1 MKLTREKGTLHT
13 ELAATLAHF
22 EKNATRLG
30 MHPDELMNEFL
41 HSNVAAPAE
50 SRDGR
55 MQVLNFRKKV
65 ITGDVVR
72 EYPSQL
78 SVIR

>member
-13 ELAATLAHF
+13 ELADTLAHF
-22 EKNATRLG
+22 EKKASTLG

-41 HSNVAAPAE
+41 HSNVASSDETRQA
-50 SRDGR
+50 R
-55 MQVLNFRKKV
+55 MQVLNFRKKL
-65 ITGDVVR
+65 ITGEVVR